1 MQKKSRTQKL
11 KFENE
16 IKIKKNPNLKKK
28 KDEYQKMEEEIVKS
42 LLEKKEFPLKKE
54 EIEYEE
60 PTVQNPMEIE
70 KGKKRKRV
78 ILGHN
83 T

>member
-1 MQKKSRTQKL
+1 
-11 KFENE
+11 
-16 IKIKKNPNLKKK
+16 
-28 KDEYQKMEEEIVKS
+28 MEEEIVKS

-60 PTVQNPMEIE
+60 PTVQNPMEIKKE
-70 KGKKRKRV
+70 KKRERV